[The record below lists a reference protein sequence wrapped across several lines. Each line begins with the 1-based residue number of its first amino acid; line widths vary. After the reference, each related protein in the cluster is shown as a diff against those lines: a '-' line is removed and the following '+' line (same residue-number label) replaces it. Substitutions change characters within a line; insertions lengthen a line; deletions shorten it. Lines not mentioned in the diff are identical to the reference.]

1 MNEFLLIA
9 GMAIVTY
16 AIRYP
21 AMALLGRFT
30 PPQAFFGALKFV
42 PPVVLTAITAPA
54 LLMPQGQIKLG
65 LDNTRLLAG
74 LLAILVAWRT
84 KNLLLTIVTGMA
96 GLWVLQFLPTQ
107 VGISLP

>member
-9 GMAIVTY
+9 GMAVVTY

-21 AMALLGRFT
+21 AIALLGRFT
-30 PPQAFFGALKFV
+30 LPQTFFEALKFV
-42 PPVVLTAITAPA
+42 PPAILTAIIVPA
-54 LLMPQGQIKLG
+54 LLMPQGQINPG

-84 KNLLLTIVTGMA
+84 KNLLLTIVVGMA
-96 GLWVLQFLPTQ
+96 GLWILQHL
-107 VGISLP
+107 L